1 MYRVYV
7 MNVMPLLD
15 EAVREEALNYT
26 DKDRRS
32 RVAAAKSPLA
42 KAQSAGAGLLLA
54 YGLSRLRQ
62 CESGGAFDDSAALGS
77 FAVLG
82 GFAASGSFESDGSA
96 APFWE
101 EVQVVEA
108 LKRVKSCSYAWKEG
122 EQVQRVSGGKPCFS
136 HSSLFFN
143 LSHSGEYA
151 ACVLADREVGID
163 LQREQGSKAAWRI
176 APRVLH
182 EAEAAYRREEP
193 MIYRIWTVKE
203 AYVKATGE
211 GIRRDFRELCV
222 DFEKETVQRQP
233 FQLCEPI
240 PGYLLAVCTLA
251 EDFF

>member
-1 MYRVYV
+1 
-7 MNVMPLLD
+7 MPLLD
-15 EAVREEALNYT
+15 EAMREEALSYT

-32 RVAAAKSPLA
+32 RVASARSALSR
-42 KAQSAGAGLLLA
+42 AQSAGAGLLLA

-62 CESGGAFDDSAALGS
+62 CESCGASGDSADLGS
-77 FAVLG
+77 F
-82 GFAASGSFESDGSA
+82 A

-101 EVQVVEA
+101 EVQVEEA
-108 LKRVKSCSYAWKEG
+108 LKRMKSRPYVRKEI
-122 EQVQRVSGGKPCFS
+122 QRVPGGKPCFF

-163 LQREQGSKAAWRI
+163 LQREQGIKAAWRI

-182 EAEAAYRREEP
+182 ETEAAYRKEGA

-233 FQLCEPI
+233 FLLGEPI
-240 PGYLLAVCTLA
+240 PGYLLAVCTLT
-251 EDFF
+251 ENFS